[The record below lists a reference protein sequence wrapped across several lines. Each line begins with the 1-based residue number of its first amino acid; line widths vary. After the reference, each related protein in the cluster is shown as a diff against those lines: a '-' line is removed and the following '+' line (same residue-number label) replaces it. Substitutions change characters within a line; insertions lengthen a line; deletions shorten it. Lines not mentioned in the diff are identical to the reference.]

1 MGWIEK
7 DGTRY
12 FRFTKTVGR
21 TLNKNGVE
29 VPVKKEFYGRT
40 KKEAEQKYHDYV
52 SKATA
57 GLSTD
62 RLYFGILSE
71 EWISSFF
78 MHDPNLKGSTKA
90 QYLANWNRI
99 IKSAPFYNYPLD
111 SVKPKTIQ
119 SHYNNLAAQ
128 GVPADSIRLANL
140 LMKRFYKY
148 VEVES
153 LGRNVTASLV
163 IPKAQ
168 HTGESQDIVVW
179 DDDEILKIFNG
190 FDKADSRFRFKLL
203 IVIAY
208 YTGCRIGE
216 ILGLTYADISDK
228 TLSVSKQLSRDF
240 ELLDDGTTKTVYK
253 INTPKTRNSIRLIP
267 LNENVTAAL
276 NEHKAWHFEEQLKN
290 HYKSDYIFTTA
301 SGKLYDPT
309 NIRTALNRYYKK
321 IGVEAKT
328 IHAYRHTFGTNLCR
342 QGVPIQTASK
352 LMGHESI
359 STTARY
365 YVNVSLPE
373 KAAAIAALRSP
384 EENCAQKVGR
394 KSGNEEFS
402 LDSEQI
408 KKLETVEISSLL
420 APPLGIE
427 PRTNL

>member
-40 KKEAEQKYHDYV
+40 RKEAEQKYHDYV

-128 GVPADSIRLANL
+128 GVPGDSIRLANL

-163 IPKAQ
+163 IPKA
-168 HTGESQDIVVW
+168 
-179 DDDEILKIFNG
+179 
-190 FDKADSRFRFKLL
+190 
-203 IVIAY
+203 
-208 YTGCRIGE
+208 
-216 ILGLTYADISDK
+216 
-228 TLSVSKQLSRDF
+228 
-240 ELLDDGTTKTVYK
+240 
-253 INTPKTRNSIRLIP
+253 
-267 LNENVTAAL
+267 
-276 NEHKAWHFEEQLKN
+276 
-290 HYKSDYIFTTA
+290 
-301 SGKLYDPT
+301 
-309 NIRTALNRYYKK
+309 
-321 IGVEAKT
+321 
-328 IHAYRHTFGTNLCR
+328 
-342 QGVPIQTASK
+342 
-352 LMGHESI
+352 
-359 STTARY
+359 
-365 YVNVSLPE
+365 
-373 KAAAIAALRSP
+373 
-384 EENCAQKVGR
+384 
-394 KSGNEEFS
+394 
-402 LDSEQI
+402 
-408 KKLETVEISSLL
+408 
-420 APPLGIE
+420 
-427 PRTNL
+427 